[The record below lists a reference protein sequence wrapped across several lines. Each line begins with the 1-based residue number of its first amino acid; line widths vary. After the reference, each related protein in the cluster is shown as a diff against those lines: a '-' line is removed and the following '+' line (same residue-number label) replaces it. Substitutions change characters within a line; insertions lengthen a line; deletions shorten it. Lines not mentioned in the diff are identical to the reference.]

1 VATCPLCGEENPE
14 RARFCLACGAPLAAG
29 PALEEE
35 RKVVSILFVDLV
47 GFTATSDR
55 VDPED
60 VRARLRPYHARLKEE
75 IERIGGTVEKFVG
88 DAVMA
93 AFGAPVAHEDDAE
106 RAVRAGLGILEAI
119 DELDEAAPGLG
130 LSVRAAVNT
139 GEAVVALRARPA
151 EGEGFVTGDVVNTA
165 ARLQQAAPVG
175 TLVVGEQT
183 FETTKH
189 VIEYEQLEPI
199 SAKGKA
205 EPLGVWRA
213 IGARSRF
220 GVDIEQAA
228 HAPFIGREHE
238 LALLKETYARTVR
251 ESSIQL
257 VTVTG
262 EPGVGK
268 SRLIAEFRGFVD
280 EQPGPVVWRQG
291 RCLPYGEGITFWA
304 LGQIVKAQAG
314 VLESDSSEKASEK
327 LTAAVRNVVED
338 ASERDWFGARL
349 APLVGAGAL
358 EAAGAVEQ
366 SQLFTAWRRFLE
378 AIAAKE
384 PLVVV
389 FEDLHWADDAMLQF
403 VEHLVEWSTGVPL
416 LVICTAR
423 PELYERRP
431 GWGGGKRNSTT
442 VSLSPLTTE
451 ETARLLGALLAQAVL
466 PAETQ
471 AALLERAGGNP
482 LYAEEFVR
490 MLGDRGILERRGPV
504 VRIAAGAEIPV
515 PETIQALIAA
525 RLDTLSPEWKSLLH
539 AAAVVGKVFW
549 SGAVAS
555 VSGVAEGTV
564 EEALHELSS
573 KELVRP
579 IRTSSVQGEDE
590 YSFWHV
596 LVRDVAYGQL
606 PRAARAAKHRA
617 AAEWIE
623 RIAGERV
630 TDHAE
635 LLVHHYGR
643 ALELARAAR
652 EDSEELEE
660 QAKRFLVLAGERA
673 LRLDVAKAESFYQ
686 QALELIHSGEPER
699 AKVLAS
705 AAEAAALAGRY
716 PEAEA
721 GYVEAI
727 TDFRAQGQ
735 HLGAG
740 AALVKLGA
748 IVRDRGE
755 QERARS
761 LLAEAVELL
770 EREPPGAELVLAY
783 THTARYYH
791 FSASLEQ
798 AREWEEK
805 AIDTARKLGIE
816 GLAAHALAERG
827 GERFELGDLG
837 GLDDLKE
844 ALRIGLELGL
854 GEETA
859 LVYAILGDFVWW
871 TEGPAAGL
879 NVYRVGI
886 DFAERRGMTYYTT
899 YLKGESVWPLFELG
913 EWDALLEIARE
924 LVEWDRTS
932 YQALLT
938 LSYDAHARLRRGQ
951 VTDAA
956 ALRDEFLPRARASGD
971 PQVLVP
977 ALATAALI
985 EENRGNAAAAV
996 RFAEELEDF
1005 TRGHAMR
1012 RAQHLPDVLRVCAA
1026 AGATGLA
1033 ESLLE
1038 GTGVVVAPRHRHAVH
1053 AARAVLAE
1061 SKGQLGQSL
1070 VLYDEAAER
1079 WAEYGFV
1086 LEQAHALLGAGRCLL
1101 ALRDPE
1107 RAAQSLRKARE
1118 IFESL
1123 GARPLVAE
1131 AEPLLEQAAA
1141 LAS

>member
-1 VATCPLCGEENPE
+1 VAICPRCGEQNPE
-14 RARFCLACGAPLAAG
+14 RARFCLACGAPLGAG
-29 PALEEE
+29 DAQAEE

-47 GFTATSDR
+47 GFTATSDC

-60 VRARLRPYHARLKEE
+60 VRARLRPYHGRVKQE
-75 IERIGGTVEKFVG
+75 IEHFGGTVEKFVG

-106 RAVRAGLGILEAI
+106 RAVRAGLRIVEAI
-119 DELDEAAPGLG
+119 DELNEAQPALD

-139 GEAVVALRARPA
+139 GEAVVALGARPA
-151 EGEGFVTGDVVNTA
+151 EGEGFVAGDVVNTA

-175 TLVVGEQT
+175 TLVVGTQT
-183 FETTKH
+183 FQTTRG
-189 VIEYEQLEPI
+189 VIEYEPLEPI
-199 SAKGKA
+199 SVKGKP
-205 EPLGVWRA
+205 EPLAVWLAKRP
-213 IGARSRF
+213 RRRF
-220 GVDIEQAA
+220 GVGLEVARV
-228 HAPFIGREHE
+228 PLVGRAHE
-238 LALLKETYARTVR
+238 LALLEETYARTLK
-251 ESSIQL
+251 EGSIQL

-268 SRLIAEFRGFVD
+268 SRLISEFRAFV
-280 EQPGPVVWRQG
+280 EAQPELVFWRQG
-291 RCLPYGEGITFWA
+291 RCLPYGEGVTFWA
-304 LGQIVKAQAG
+304 LGEIVKAQAG
-314 VLESDSSEKASEK
+314 VLESDSPEEASEK
-327 LTAAVRNVVED
+327 LAAAVRTVEE
-338 ASERDWFGARL
+338 ASERDWLQATL
-349 APLVGAGAL
+349 APLVGAGGS
-358 EAAGAVEQ
+358 EAAGAVER
-366 SQLFTAWRRFLE
+366 SQWFTAWRRFLE
-378 AIAAKE
+378 AIASTT
-384 PLVVV
+384 PLVLV
-389 FEDLHWADDAMLQF
+389 FEDLHWADDALLDF
-403 VEHLVEWSTGVPL
+403 VEHLVDWSTGVPL

-423 PELYERRP
+423 PELYERWP

-451 ETARLLGALLAQAVL
+451 ETARLIGALLSQAVL

-490 MLGDRGILERRGPV
+490 MLGDRGVLEQDGAV
-504 VRIAAGAEIPV
+504 TRIATSAEIPV

-525 RLDTLSPEWKSLLH
+525 RLDTLPAERKSLLH

-549 SGAVAS
+549 GGAVAS
-555 VSGVAEGTV
+555 VSGVAEDAV
-564 EEALHELSS
+564 EEALHELSR
-573 KELVRP
+573 KELVRHV
-579 IRTSSVQGEDE
+579 RNSSVRGEDE

-606 PRAARAAKHRA
+606 PRAARTAKHRA

-623 RIAGERV
+623 RSAGERV
-630 TDHAE
+630 SDHAE

-652 EDSEELEE
+652 EDVQELEK

-673 LRLDVAKAESFYQ
+673 LRLDVAKAESFYR
-686 QALELIHSGEPER
+686 QALELLPRGKPER

-727 TDFRAQGQ
+727 SDFRAQGQ

-740 AALVKLGA
+740 AGLVKLGA

-783 THTARYYH
+783 TQTARYHH
-791 FSASLEQ
+791 FSGDLEQ
-798 AREWEEK
+798 ALEWEEK
-805 AIDTARKLGIE
+805 AIDTAMKLGIE
-816 GLAAHALAERG
+816 GLATHALAERG
-827 GERFELGDLG
+827 GERVELGDLG
-837 GLDDLKE
+837 GLDDLNE

-854 GEETA
+854 GDDTA
-859 LVYAILGDFVWW
+859 VVYAILGDFVWW
-871 TEGPAAGL
+871 TEGPTAGL
-879 NVYRVGI
+879 NVYRAGI

-913 EWDALLEIARE
+913 EWDALLEIVRE

-938 LSYDAHARLRRGQ
+938 ASYEAHVRLRRGQ
-951 VTDAA
+951 VTEAT
-956 ALRDEFLPRARASGD
+956 ALMDEFLPRARASGD
-971 PQVLVP
+971 PQVVVP

-985 EENRGNAAAAV
+985 EESRGNAAAAV
-996 RFAEELEDF
+996 RVAEELESL
-1005 TRGHAMR
+1005 TRGQAMR

-1026 AGATGLA
+1026 AGATSLA
-1033 ESLLE
+1033 ETLLE
-1038 GTGVVVAPRHRHAVH
+1038 GTGVVVAARHRHAMHV
-1053 AARAVLAE
+1053 ARAVLAE
-1061 SKGQLGQSL
+1061 AQGQLEPAL
-1070 VLYDEAAER
+1070 VLYEEVAER

-1086 LEQAHALLGAGRCLL
+1086 LEQGQALLGAGRCLL
-1101 ALRDPE
+1101 ALQHPD
-1107 RAAQSLRKARE
+1107 RAARSLQKAQE

-1141 LAS
+1141 FAS